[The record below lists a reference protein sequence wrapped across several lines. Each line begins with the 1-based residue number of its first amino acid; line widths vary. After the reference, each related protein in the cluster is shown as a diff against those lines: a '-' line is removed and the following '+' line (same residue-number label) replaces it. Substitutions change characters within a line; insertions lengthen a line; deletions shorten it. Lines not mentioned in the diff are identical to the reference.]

1 MVCTGGSAMFALLT
15 WYGLLALTHL
25 FIQINLS
32 HRDYLNSI
40 EHHRLYQ
47 SQEIKNLRKDEYFK
61 YSVAIIIPCYNED
74 VEDLEKCV
82 RSALDQD
89 YPSPFQVILV
99 DDGSKNKSAVENIKQ
114 KFAGQNRLVI
124 HEFPK
129 NMGKRHAQKFGFDFV
144 GDSVDVVITIDS
156 DTILARDSVLYIVQP
171 FADPHV
177 GAATGDVRAIKKNL
191 LSQLI
196 DARYWTAFNQERS
209 AQSLFGTVL
218 CCSGPLAAYR
228 NTLVQQVKDAYVS
241 ERFLGTICTYGD
253 DRHLTNLILER
264 GYAVKFE
271 RKAKADTQVP
281 QHLKPWLKQQTRWN
295 RSFYRE
301 MFWTLKRIILRR
313 RNTSVYMIY
322 DLCMQAVLPILLI
335 PSLVFVSYRSVVE
348 SPVYIFGYLMIL
360 IGIAVLRGSYA
371 FLRTRDRV
379 FFLFPLYAFCHIFLL
394 IPVRVYA
401 LCTLKTT
408 KWGTR

>member
-1 MVCTGGSAMFALLT
+1 VFSLLS

-32 HRDYLNSI
+32 HREYLNSI
-40 EHHRLYQ
+40 VSHRWIQ
-47 SQEIKNLRKDEYFK
+47 SQKIKNLRKADYFNL
-61 YSVAIIIPCYNED
+61 SVAIIIPCYNED
-74 VEDLEKCV
+74 DEDLEKCV

-89 YPSPFQVILV
+89 YLSPFQVILV
-99 DDGSKNKSAVENIKQ
+99 DDGSKNKSAINIIKQ
-114 KFAGQNRLVI
+114 KFTDHPRLVI
-124 HEFPK
+124 HEFPTNK
-129 NMGKRHAQKFGFDFV
+129 GKRHAQKYGFDLV
-144 GDSVDVVITIDS
+144 GDSVDIVITIDS
-156 DTILARDSVLYIVQP
+156 DTILARDSVFFIVQP
-171 FADPHV
+171 FADPSV
-177 GAATGDVRAIKKNL
+177 GAATGDVRAIKNNL
-191 LSQLI
+191 LSRLI
-196 DARYWTAFNQERS
+196 DARYWTAFHQERS

-228 NTLVQQVKDAYVS
+228 NTLIQQVKEAYVS
-241 ERFLGTICTYGD
+241 ERFFGTICTYGD
-253 DRHLTNLILER
+253 DRHLTNLILEK
-264 GYAVKFE
+264 GYTVKFE
-271 RKAKADTQVP
+271 RKAKAVTQVP
-281 QHLKPWLKQQTRWN
+281 QRLTAWLRQQTRWN

-301 MFWTLKRIILRR
+301 MFWTMNRIILRR
-313 RNTSVYMIY
+313 RSCNMYMMY
-322 DLCMQAVLPILLI
+322 DLCMQAVLPMLLLL
-335 PSLVFVSYRSVVE
+335 SLLFVGYRSIIE
-348 SPVYIFGYLMIL
+348 SPVYLFGYLMIL

>member
-1 MVCTGGSAMFALLT
+1 VVPGVVWLFALLT
-15 WYGLLALTHL
+15 FYGLLALTHL

-40 EHHRLYQ
+40 HRHRRFQ
-47 SQEIKNLRKDEYFK
+47 SKEIKNLRGDDYFK
-61 YSVAIIIPCYNED
+61 FSVAVIIPCYNEG
-74 VEDLEKCV
+74 VEDLENCV

-89 YPSPFQVILV
+89 YPFPFQVILV
-99 DDGSKNKSAVENIKQ
+99 DDGSKDKSAVRNINE
-114 KFAGQNRLVI
+114 KFAGNTRLVI
-124 HEFPK
+124 SEFPQNK
-129 NMGKRHAQKFGFDFV
+129 GKRHAQKYGFDVV
-144 GDSVDVVITIDS
+144 GDSVDIVITIDS
-156 DTILARDSVLYIVQP
+156 DTVLARESVRYIVQP
-171 FADPHV
+171 FADPQV
-177 GAATGDVRAIKKNL
+177 GAVTGDVRAIKKNL
-191 LSQLI
+191 LSKLI

-228 NTLVQQVKDAYVS
+228 NVLIQQIKEAYIT
-241 ERFLGTICTYGD
+241 ERFFGTICTYGD
-253 DRHLTNLILER
+253 DRHLTNLILEK
-264 GYAVKFE
+264 GYRVKFE
-271 RKAKADTQVP
+271 RKAKAETEVP
-281 QHLKPWLKQQTRWN
+281 QRLKPWLRQQTRWN

-301 MFWTLKRIILRR
+301 LFWTLKRIILKR
-313 RNTSVYMIY
+313 RNTQVYMLY
-322 DLCMQAVLPILLI
+322 DLCMQTMLPMLLVLSLL
-335 PSLVFVSYRSVVE
+335 FVGYRSIIE
-348 SPVYIFGYLMIL
+348 SPVYLIGYLMIL
-360 IGIAVLRGSYA
+360 IGIAILRGAYA

>member
-1 MVCTGGSAMFALLT
+1 MFALLT
-15 WYGLLALTHL
+15 FYGLLALTHL

-40 EHHRLYQ
+40 HHHRLIQ
-47 SQEIKNLRKDEYFK
+47 SKEIQNLRSDSYFK
-61 YSVAIIIPCYNED
+61 FSVAIIIPCYNEG
-74 VEDLEKCV
+74 VEDLENCV

-89 YPSPFQVILV
+89 YPFPFQVILV
-99 DDGSKNKSAVENIKQ
+99 DDGSKEKSAVNNIRAR
-114 KFAGQNRLVI
+114 FADNPRLVI

-129 NMGKRHAQKFGFDFV
+129 NKGKRHAQKYGFDVV
-144 GDSVDVVITIDS
+144 GNSVDVVITIDS
-156 DTILARDSVLYIVQP
+156 DTILARDSVRYIVQP
-171 FADPHV
+171 FADPNV

-191 LSQLI
+191 LSRLI
-196 DARYWTAFNQERS
+196 DARYWTAFHQERS

-228 NTLVQQVKDAYVS
+228 NSLIQQVKEEYIS

-253 DRHLTNLILER
+253 DRHLTNLILEK
-264 GYAVKFE
+264 GYTVKFE
-271 RKAKADTQVP
+271 RKAKAETQVP
-281 QHLKPWLKQQTRWN
+281 QHLKAWLRQQTRWN

-301 MFWTLKRIILRR
+301 LFWTAKRIILKR
-313 RNTSVYMIY
+313 RNTQVYMLY
-322 DLCMQAVLPILLI
+322 DLCMQTVLPILLVL
-335 PSLVFVSYRSVVE
+335 SLLYVGYRSLVE
-348 SPVYIFGYLMIL
+348 SPVYLIGYLMIL
-360 IGIAVLRGSYA
+360 IGIAMLRGSYA

-401 LCTLKTT
+401 LCTLRTT

>member
-1 MVCTGGSAMFALLT
+1 MVDSGVVWLFALLT
-15 WYGLLALTHL
+15 FYGLLALTHL

-40 EHHRLYQ
+40 HHHRLTQ
-47 SQEIKNLRKDEYFK
+47 SGEIKCLRNDSYFK
-61 YSVAIIIPCYNED
+61 FSVAIIIPSYNEG
-74 VEDLEKCV
+74 VEDLENCV

-89 YPSPFQVILV
+89 YPFPFQVILV
-99 DDGSKNKSAVENIKQ
+99 DDGSKDKAAVHNLRK
-114 KFAGQNRLVI
+114 KFSSNTRLVI
-124 HEFPK
+124 HEFPQNK
-129 NMGKRHAQKFGFDFV
+129 GKRHAQKFGFDVV
-144 GDSVDVVITIDS
+144 GDSVDIVITIDS
-156 DTILARDSVLYIVQP
+156 DTILARDSVRYIVQP
-171 FADPHV
+171 FADPKV

-191 LSQLI
+191 LSRLI

-228 NTLVQQVKDAYVS
+228 NVLVQQVKEAYIS
-241 ERFLGTICTYGD
+241 ERFFGTICTYGD
-253 DRHLTNLILER
+253 DRHLTNLILEK
-264 GYAVKFE
+264 GYIVKFE
-271 RKAKADTQVP
+271 RKAKAETQVP
-281 QHLKPWLKQQTRWN
+281 QHLKPWLRQQTRWN

-301 MFWTLKRIILRR
+301 LFWTLKRIILRR
-313 RNTSVYMIY
+313 RNTQVYMLY
-322 DLCMQAVLPILLI
+322 DLCMQAVLPMLLVL
-335 PSLVFVSYRSVVE
+335 SLIFVGYRSIVE
-348 SPVYIFGYLMIL
+348 SPMYLIGYLMIL
-360 IGIAVLRGSYA
+360 IGIAILRGSYA

-401 LCTLKTT
+401 LCTLRTT

>member
-1 MVCTGGSAMFALLT
+1 VVWLFALLT
-15 WYGLLALTHL
+15 FYGLLALTHL

-40 EHHRLYQ
+40 QHHRRFQ
-47 SQEIKNLRKDEYFK
+47 SKEIKNLRTDDYFK
-61 YSVAIIIPCYNED
+61 FSVAVIIPCYNER
-74 VEDLEKCV
+74 VEDLENCV
-82 RSALDQD
+82 RSALDQE
-89 YPSPFQVILV
+89 YPFPFQVILV
-99 DDGSKNKSAVENIKQ
+99 DDGSKEKSAIRNIKE
-114 KFAGQNRLVI
+114 KFVGNDRLVI
-124 HEFPK
+124 HEFSYNK
-129 NMGKRHAQKFGFDFV
+129 GKRHAQKFGFDVV
-144 GDSVDVVITIDS
+144 GDTIDIVITIDS
-156 DTILARDSVLYIVQP
+156 DTILAHDSIQYIVQP
-171 FADPHV
+171 FADPQV

-191 LSQLI
+191 LSRLI

-228 NTLVQQVKDAYVS
+228 NSLIQQVKEAYIS
-241 ERFLGTICTYGD
+241 ERFFGTICTYGD
-253 DRHLTNLILER
+253 DRHLTNLILEK
-264 GYAVKFE
+264 GYIVKFE
-271 RKAKADTQVP
+271 RKAKAETQVP
-281 QHLKPWLKQQTRWN
+281 QRLSPWLRQQTRWN

-301 MFWTLKRIILRR
+301 LFWTIKRIILKR
-313 RNTSVYMIY
+313 RNTQVYMLY
-322 DLCMQAVLPILLI
+322 DLCMQAVLPMLLVL
-335 PSLVFVSYRSVVE
+335 SLVFVGYRSIVE
-348 SPVYIFGYLMIL
+348 SPLYLFGYLMIL
-360 IGIAVLRGSYA
+360 IGIAILRGSYA

>member
-1 MVCTGGSAMFALLT
+1 LFALLT
-15 WYGLLALTHL
+15 FYGLLALTHL

-40 EHHRLYQ
+40 HHHRLIQ
-47 SQEIKNLRKDEYFK
+47 SKEIQNLRRDSYFK
-61 YSVAIIIPCYNED
+61 FSVAIIIPCYNEG
-74 VEDLEKCV
+74 VEDLENCV

-89 YPSPFQVILV
+89 YPFPFQVILV
-99 DDGSKNKSAVENIKQ
+99 DDGSKEKAAVNNIRTR
-114 KFAGQNRLVI
+114 FADNPRLVI

-129 NMGKRHAQKFGFDFV
+129 NKGKRHAQKYGFDVV
-144 GDSVDVVITIDS
+144 GNSVDVVITIDS
-156 DTILARDSVLYIVQP
+156 DTILAYDSVRYIVQP
-171 FADPHV
+171 FADPNV

-191 LSQLI
+191 LSRLI
-196 DARYWTAFNQERS
+196 DARYWTAFHQERS

-228 NTLVQQVKDAYVS
+228 NSLIQQVKEEYIS

-253 DRHLTNLILER
+253 DRHLTNLILEK
-264 GYAVKFE
+264 GYTVKFE
-271 RKAKADTQVP
+271 RKAKAETQVP
-281 QHLKPWLKQQTRWN
+281 QHLKAWLRQQTRWN

-301 MFWTLKRIILRR
+301 LFWTAKRIIFKR
-313 RNTSVYMIY
+313 RNTQVYMLY
-322 DLCMQAVLPILLI
+322 DLCMQTVLPILLVL
-335 PSLVFVSYRSVVE
+335 SLLYVGYRSLVE
-348 SPVYIFGYLMIL
+348 SPIYLIGYLMIL
-360 IGIAVLRGSYA
+360 IGIAMLRGSYA